1 MPPLVGE
8 TVTSRG
14 MVGSKNGPA
23 AAEVAGQSGRPTRP
37 VIVGEVLFDVFS
49 DGGRVLGGAP
59 FNVAWNLQAFG
70 LEPLLVTRI
79 GRDDA
84 GRGILDAMAS
94 WGMDTTGVQR
104 DPDAPTGE
112 VRVELAG
119 GEPSFRILPDQ
130 AYDNLDADDAVTAVS
145 RVDASL
151 LYHGS
156 LIARGQRARR
166 AVAELRERPR
176 LPVFMDVNLREPWWQ
191 EDLVT
196 ALIRGAR
203 WVKLNQDELLRL
215 STHGARAAADL
226 ERIAGEF
233 RRRFDLAE
241 LVVTMGGEG
250 ALVVTGEEVSR
261 ARPPERGE
269 VVDTV
274 GAGDAF
280 ASVWIVGRVRGWSAA
295 VALRRALA
303 FAGDICTIRGAT
315 TDDEEM
321 YERHRD
327 SWQEAAT

>member
-1 MPPLVGE
+1 MPSPVGE
-8 TVTSRG
+8 TVTSQG
-14 MVGSKNGPA
+14 MDGPNDGPA
-23 AAEVAGQSGRPTRP
+23 ADEVAGQRRRPTRP
-37 VIVGEVLFDVFS
+37 VVAGEVLFDVFP
-49 DGGRVLGGAP
+49 DGARVLGGAP

-70 LEPLLVTRI
+70 LEPLLITRI
-79 GRDDA
+79 GGDDGGRD
-84 GRGILDAMAS
+84 ILDAMAS

-130 AYDNLDADDAVTAVS
+130 AYDNLDAEEAVTAVS
-145 RVDASL
+145 RAEASL

-156 LIARGQRARR
+156 LIARSERARR
-166 AVAELRERPR
+166 AVAALRERPR
-176 LPVFMDVNLREPWWQ
+176 LPVFMDVNLREPWWR

-215 STHGARAAADL
+215 STHGAPAAADL
-226 ERIAGEF
+226 ERVAGEF

-241 LVVTMGGEG
+241 LVVTRGGEG
-250 ALVVTGEEVSR
+250 ALVVTGEEVSG

-280 ASVWIVGRVRGWSAA
+280 ASVWIVGRMRGWSAA
-295 VALRRALA
+295 VALQRALA
-303 FAGDICTIRGAT
+303 FAGDVCTIRGAT
-315 TDDEEM
+315 TDDDEM
-321 YERHRD
+321 YERHRE
-327 SWQEAAT
+327 SWQEAEA